1 MGEAPDP
8 ELTSRMQKPCTKS
21 RHPNVHICKKQPKT
35 KFARKIHKKMKHLL
49 KRLQKKEINR
59 KKRREGGPERKKR
72 TEGGHWRKNRTKNRY
87 WKRKK
92 GLKPKSLSRRKIR
105 VVNV

>member
-1 MGEAPDP
+1 
-8 ELTSRMQKPCTKS
+8 
-21 RHPNVHICKKQPKT
+21 
-35 KFARKIHKKMKHLL
+35 MKHLL
-49 KRLQKKEINR
+49 KGLQKKEINR

-72 TEGGHWRKNRTKNRY
+72 IEGGHWRKNRTKSKY

>member
-1 MGEAPDP
+1 MGDAPDP

-35 KFARKIHKKMKHLL
+35 KFARKIH
-49 KRLQKKEINR
+49 ENEAFI
-59 KKRREGGPERKKR
+59 E
-72 TEGGHWRKNRTKNRY
+72 RKNRTKSRY

-105 VVNV
+105 VFNV